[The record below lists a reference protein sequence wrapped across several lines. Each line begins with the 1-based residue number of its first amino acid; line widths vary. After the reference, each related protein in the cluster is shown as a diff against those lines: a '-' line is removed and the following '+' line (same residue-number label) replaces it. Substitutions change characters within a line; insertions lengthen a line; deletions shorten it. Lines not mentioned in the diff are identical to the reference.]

1 MCKSNN
7 CVVHWDALSP
17 KTWPN
22 KAKPKTTWFNLM
34 EKPTWNCEVRFLW
47 SDPLWQLRW
56 WLATNCKQQPYTPDV
71 HLMLQYVPH
80 GLMDANNLDL
90 HLQTQTRK
98 NKQTT
103 NQTKPNKTNK
113 QNKQTKQA
121 NEKTNKKTKQ
131 HTRIPIHTHCSPS
144 KRLTLVFEN
153 AAMTMT
159 IAPFSY
165 HWKEWMSSVVPASLD
180 PLAPTWCF
188 QFETKLNHIK
198 PIWIQ

>member
-90 HLQTQTRK
+90 HLQTQTHK
-98 NKQTT
+98 NKQTNNQP
-103 NQTKPNKTNK
+103 NQTKQNKTNK

-121 NEKTNKKTKQ
+121 NEKTNKKTK
-131 HTRIPIHTHCSPS
+131 TTHTHTHTHTHTAHRVRDLLLCLKTLWWRWQSPHFHITRKS
-144 KRLTLVFEN
+144 ECLQWCQLHS
-153 AAMTMT
+153 
-159 IAPFSY
+159 IPW
-165 HWKEWMSSVVPASLD
+165 H
-180 PLAPTWCF
+180 PLYAF
-188 QFETKLNHIK
+188 NLKQN
-198 PIWIQ
+198 

>member
-90 HLQTQTRK
+90 HLQTQTHK

-103 NQTKPNKTNK
+103 NQTKPNKTKQTNKTSK
-113 QNKQTKQA
+113 QNKQTKKQTR
-121 NEKTNKKTKQ
+121 KQKQ
-131 HTRIPIHTHCSPS
+131 HTRIHIHTHTHCSPS

-153 AAMTMT
+153 AVMTMT

-165 HWKEWMSSVVPASLD
+165 HTKEWMSSVVPASLD
-180 PLAPTWCF
+180 PLAPTLCF
-188 QFETKLNHIK
+188 QFETKLNHT
-198 PIWIQ
+198 